1 MKDHCAEKRKV
12 ETGKTLGPRAL
23 SIPETVQTMHRPG
36 RKGQQEQVAQRRRR
50 HYEKHRKN

>member
-1 MKDHCAEKRKV
+1 MKGHCAVKRKV

-23 SIPETVQTMHRPG
+23 TIPETVQTTHRPG
-36 RKGQQEQVAQRRRR
+36 SKGRREQVAQRRKR

>member
-1 MKDHCAEKRKV
+1 MKGHCAVKRKV

-23 SIPETVQTMHRPG
+23 TIPETVQTTHRPG
-36 RKGQQEQVAQRRRR
+36 SKGQREQVAQRRKR